1 MSDDLLRDAFS
12 GLVALVAVAREG
24 SFTRAAA
31 HLGLSQSAVSHAV

>member
-24 SFTRAAA
+24 SFTVPPPISGSPNRP
-31 HLGLSQSAVSHAV
+31 SATR